1 MVHEFQVKR
10 LFFLTIP
17 PPLLFYS
24 SRSWRACESQ
34 TGSKKKK
41 GRACESRSSS
51 YSSSTSLIFGF
62 VFGESPPEAHT
73 LLGHTFGSHTD
84 V

>member
-1 MVHEFQVKR
+1 MVHKFQVKR
-10 LFFLTIP
+10 LFFSTIP

-34 TGSKKKK
+34 TGSTKK

-51 YSSSTSLIFGF
+51 YSSSTSFIFGF
-62 VFGESPPEAHT
+62 IFGESPPEAHT
-73 LLGHTFGSHTD
+73 LLGYTFGSHTD